1 VGIEWLSSLRLWMLW
16 PGSNW
21 VLPHTVE
28 PYLLMQTKPHGPHL
42 ALTGHAPHS
51 LVTLHTHWSQSTRAC
66 LTLPDY
72 ALRLFPLPLQTS
84 MSVRPTLVRLAAP
97 VWTRWMASS
106 ASAPSSGWGPPVSW
120 VRAPWDCMCM
130 DCAVHVAAAAAGG
143 AAGARHSDRWG
154 PSPMAPVVSF
164 ADANECEGKPCLN
177 AFSCK
182 NLIGGYYCDC
192 LPGWKGI
199 NCHISQYGWVAQAGG
214 AWGMCGAPLTLPLYP
229 SIPRHQ
235 RLSWAVSAWW
245 HLQGKEAASCP
256 AWAGGRW
263 GTGGCMKLTCC
274 PCRTW

>member
-1 VGIEWLSSLRLWMLW
+1 VPSGFECHCPSGWSGPTCALGECPHVGLGVPVWHPRGLGTGGTLGVGIEWLSSLRLWMLW

-143 AAGARHSDRWG
+143 AAGARHSDR
-154 PSPMAPVVSF
+154 
-164 ADANECEGKPCLN
+164 
-177 AFSCK
+177 
-182 NLIGGYYCDC
+182 
-192 LPGWKGI
+192 
-199 NCHISQYGWVAQAGG
+199 
-214 AWGMCGAPLTLPLYP
+214 
-229 SIPRHQ
+229 
-235 RLSWAVSAWW
+235 
-245 HLQGKEAASCP
+245 
-256 AWAGGRW
+256 
-263 GTGGCMKLTCC
+263 
-274 PCRTW
+274 